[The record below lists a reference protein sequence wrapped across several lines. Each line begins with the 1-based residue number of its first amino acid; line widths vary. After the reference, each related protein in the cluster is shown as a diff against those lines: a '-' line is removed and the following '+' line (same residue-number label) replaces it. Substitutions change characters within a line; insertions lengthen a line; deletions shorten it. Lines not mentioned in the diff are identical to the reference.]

1 MPTLVSDS
9 VPRGLRVNLND
20 NLLEDNW
27 NFITAGGYVIKLS
40 ADIIKRVK
48 CFFWAYKFPKAKKK
62 KKKEFCKYA

>member
-9 VPRGLRVNLND
+9 LPWGLRVNLND

-40 ADIIKRVK
+40 ADTIKRVK

-62 KKKEFCKYA
+62 KKGIL